1 MGDTIGEEA
10 TSTCSRFEFLARS
23 CDAELTDVSERV
35 TAPLVRFPSGTS
47 PRDTLVAITRR
58 VAATSFAALLSL
70 AAPAQTIDPRFQIF
84 DGNDG
89 ATCVYFNRGAR
100 IPWRHALGDWSDAD
114 GHAQGSKPFSTA
126 VARAGI
132 GKLVVGWDV
141 TALVS
146 GWLSGR
152 YPNTGLLLA
161 STDADPL
168 GTAAFSSRE
177 AVAAPLRP
185 RLTIHVAGEAE
196 PRTLVPVAD
205 ASLDCS
211 TRRSLGDA
219 QELRVGAGV
228 HAVMQFDLSSLEG
241 RRISNAVLELVTAG
255 RHSSATTI
263 GVFRLDPPMPAPEAD
278 PVPGL
283 SRRYPD
289 DRGIAKDPDVLM
301 AASFESPVWR
311 AQWSFVSPASHADIV
326 DRDDKRSFRPL
337 LGKAL
342 RVEIRK
348 GNNYGL
354 DMGFDFK
361 SRLGYEPEEV
371 YFRYYLRLGDDF
383 VPTAD
388 GGKLPG
394 LAGTYGQVG
403 WGGRRADPL
412 KGWSMRGSFSRAPSP
427 ANPFHDT
434 ITIGTYAYHADMED
448 KFGDE
453 WYWTRD
459 KRGVLERNRWYCL
472 EQYFKVNTPGERDG
486 VLRAWIDGAPA
497 FEKTDIRVRD
507 VNTLKIQRV
516 WMDVFYGGT
525 DPAPRDMHL
534 YIDAVVVARKPIG
547 CIAGR

>member
-1 MGDTIGEEA
+1 MQMA
-10 TSTCSRFEFLARS
+10 SRAQFAAASCAPNSLFLSARN
-23 CDAELTDVSERV
+23 SERV
-35 TAPLVRFPSGTS
+35 KASGLRFRSGASTRKMRFAALS
-47 PRDTLVAITRR
+47 ATVAGM
-58 VAATSFAALLSL
+58 SAALLSL
-70 AAPAQTIDPRFQIF
+70 AVHAQAIDPRFRIF
-84 DGNDG
+84 DGIDG
-89 ATCVYFNRGAR
+89 ATCVYFNGGAR

-161 STDADPL
+161 TADVEPS
-168 GTAAFSSRE
+168 GTIAFSSRE
-177 AVAAPLRP
+177 AVAVPLRP
-185 RLTIHVAGEAE
+185 RLTVHIAGEAE

-219 QELRVGAGV
+219 QDLRVGGGV
-228 HAVMQFDLSSLEG
+228 HTIMQFDLSSLEG
-241 RRISNAVLELVTAG
+241 RRISVAVLELVTAG
-255 RHSSATTI
+255 RHSSAATI
-263 GVFRLDPPMPAPEAD
+263 GVFRLDPPMPSPEVD
-278 PVPGL
+278 PVSGL
-283 SRRYPD
+283 SRRHPG

-301 AASFESPVWR
+301 ATSFESPTWR
-311 AQWSFVSPASHADIV
+311 AQWSFVSPTSHVDIV
-326 DRDDKRSFRPL
+326 DRDDKRNFQQL

-348 GNNYGL
+348 GDNYGL

-412 KGWSMRGSFSRAPSP
+412 KGWSMRGSFSRAPTP

-459 KRGVLERNRWYCL
+459 QRGVLERNRWYCL

-507 VNTLKIQRV
+507 VNSLKIERV

-547 CIAGR
+547 CIAGH